1 LIGFQVKTVLKAF
14 TMENNRYETILY
26 SIGDGVIVTDEK
38 GLIEKLN
45 PIAEML
51 TGWKESDAKNL
62 PISKVFRIINED
74 TREEV
79 ENPVERVLRDGQI
92 VGLANH
98 TLLLSKDGRE
108 LPITDSGAPVIDNT
122 GKMTGSV
129 LVFRDQTAERVQQK
143 KIERSEM
150 LYKGLFAAI
159 HDGIC
164 LHQLVMDEKNKPVD
178 YIILDLNHKYEDI
191 TGLTRQQ
198 VIGKKAID
206 AYKTDTPPYLEIY
219 SKVAISGESCSF
231 ETYFPPME
239 KHFKISV
246 FSLENGIF
254 ATVFLDITAQKRRE
268 QSLLDSNRI
277 FEHARDMLCIAGF
290 DGFFKI
296 INPSWSRIL
305 GWSDEELLSAPWLEF
320 VHPDDKEG
328 TQNIKST
335 LIDGKEVYQFENRY
349 LSKDGS
355 VKWLS
360 WNSFPYP
367 EEGIMYGV
375 ARDITVQ
382 KNAESE
388 LEKYRNHLEELVKGR
403 TTQLENNNRELER
416 LNSLFVGREFRIVEL
431 KNKIKELDDELKL
444 YRS

>member
-1 LIGFQVKTVLKAF
+1 
-14 TMENNRYETILY
+14 MENNRYQTILY
-26 SIGDGVIVTDEK
+26 SIGDGVIVTNET
-38 GLIEKLN
+38 GMIEELN
-45 PIAEML
+45 PVAETL

-74 TREEV
+74 TREKV

-108 LPITDSGAPVIDNT
+108 LPITDSGAPIIDNT
-122 GKMTGSV
+122 SKITGSV
-129 LVFRDQTAERVQQK
+129 LVFRDQTAEREQQK
-143 KIERSEM
+143 KIESSER
-150 LYKGLFAAI
+150 LYKGLFAAT

-164 LHQLVMDEKNKPVD
+164 LHQLVMDENNKPVD

-198 VIGKKAID
+198 VIGKRASE
-206 AYKTDTPPYLEIY
+206 AYKTDTPPYLETY
-219 SKVAISGESCSF
+219 SKVAFSGESSSF

-246 FSLENGIF
+246 FSPESGIF
-254 ATVFLDITAQKRRE
+254 ATIFQDITAQKRRE
-268 QSLLDSNRI
+268 QSLLNSNRI

-290 DGFFKI
+290 DGYFKI

-305 GWSDEELLSAPWLEF
+305 GWNDEELLSAPWLEF
-320 VHPDDKEG
+320 VHPDDMEATK
-328 TQNIKST
+328 NIKST

-349 LSKDGS
+349 LCKDGS

-375 ARDITVQ
+375 ARDITLQ
-382 KNAESE
+382 KNADAE
-388 LEKYRNHLEELVKGR
+388 LANYRNHLEELVKAR
-403 TTQLENNNRELER
+403 TTQLEENNLELER
-416 LNSLFVGREFRIVEL
+416 LNSLFVGREFRIFEL

>member
-164 LHQLVMDEKNKPVD
+164 LHQLVMDENNLPVD
-178 YIILDLNHKYEDI
+178 YSILDLNH
-191 TGLTRQQ
+191 
-198 VIGKKAID
+198 
-206 AYKTDTPPYLEIY
+206 
-219 SKVAISGESCSF
+219 
-231 ETYFPPME
+231 
-239 KHFKISV
+239 
-246 FSLENGIF
+246 
-254 ATVFLDITAQKRRE
+254 
-268 QSLLDSNRI
+268 
-277 FEHARDMLCIAGF
+277 
-290 DGFFKI
+290 
-296 INPSWSRIL
+296 
-305 GWSDEELLSAPWLEF
+305 
-320 VHPDDKEG
+320 
-328 TQNIKST
+328 
-335 LIDGKEVYQFENRY
+335 
-349 LSKDGS
+349 
-355 VKWLS
+355 
-360 WNSFPYP
+360 
-367 EEGIMYGV
+367 
-375 ARDITVQ
+375 
-382 KNAESE
+382 
-388 LEKYRNHLEELVKGR
+388 
-403 TTQLENNNRELER
+403 
-416 LNSLFVGREFRIVEL
+416 
-431 KNKIKELDDELKL
+431 KIKELDDELKL